1 MDPYSGKVYTDA
13 EVAKLTAAE
22 RAELVEIRGSEEHV
36 RRISQAVQAMN
47 RAERRAAARSDRKR
61 GR

>member
-1 MDPYSGKVYTDA
+1 MDPNSGKVYTDA
-13 EVAKLTAAE
+13 EVAKMTAE
-22 RAELVEIRGSEEHV
+22 RRAELVEMRGSEEHI
-36 RRISQAVQAMN
+36 RRISEAVQAMN